1 MTDLLATGP
10 HVERRGS
17 LRPNLLA
24 RLLAVA
30 LPLCAACSG
39 ASSDPEGRALPSDRQ
54 VVRDVT
60 PPDRDNV
67 VDVDVASGSS
77 GEAYLHP
84 SDLVWYF
91 DRGVVVKRKA
101 NLAEA
106 PDAVLVV
113 GGLAR
118 YQLFDNEYRFQ
129 RFLTTYNEYEG
140 IDSPSGRDLRTFVEN
155 NLQQVFVGRE
165 HKVLDVAEVSL
176 DTETPQVWH
185 TPLSFSAVFRIRYT
199 QRTSDTTLEERL
211 DDFDVRFYRNGVEQP
226 PGSLMATERS
236 RTVVGTE
243 TRPASEI
250 DAMKSLRT
258 GFE

>member
-1 MTDLLATGP
+1 MNHLLAASPRTK
-10 HVERRGS
+10 RRGPM
-17 LRPNLLA
+17 LTNLLTCV
-24 RLLAVA
+24 LAAV
-30 LPLCAACSG
+30 LPFHVACSG
-39 ASSDPEGRALPSDRQ
+39 AGSDPEGRALPSDDQ

-60 PPDRDNV
+60 PPDHDNV
-67 VDVDVASGSS
+67 VDVQVAPGG

-101 NLAEA
+101 NLTDA
-106 PDAVLVV
+106 PDAILVV

-118 YQLFDNEYRFQ
+118 YQLFDDEYRFQ

-140 IDSPSGRDLRTFVEN
+140 IAAPSGRALRAFVEA
-155 NLQQVFVGRE
+155 NLEQVFIGRE
-165 HKVLDVAEVSL
+165 HNIVDVAEVDL
-176 DTETPQVWH
+176 DTKTPQVWH
-185 TPLSFSAVFRIRYT
+185 TPLSFTAVFRIRYT
-199 QRTSDTTLEERL
+199 HRSSDTTLEERL
-211 DDFDVRFYRNGVEQP
+211 DDFDVRFYRNTVEEP

-236 RTVVGTE
+236 RIVVGTE

-258 GFE
+258 GFK

>member
-1 MTDLLATGP
+1 MTYLLAAGP
-10 HVERRGS
+10 RAERRGS
-17 LRPNLLA
+17 MLRTLLA
-24 RLLAVA
+24 GLLAAV
-30 LPLCAACSG
+30 LPLHAACSG
-39 ASSDPEGRALPSDRQ
+39 AGSDPEGHALPSDRQ

-67 VDVDVASGSS
+67 VKVEVVPGSD
-77 GEAYLHP
+77 GEAYLHS

-118 YQLFDNEYRFQ
+118 YQLFDGEYRFQ

-140 IDSPSGRDLRTFVEN
+140 IDAPSGRDLRVFVED
-155 NLQQVFVGRE
+155 NLHQIFIGRE
-165 HKVLDVAEVSL
+165 HNVMEVDEVSL
-176 DTETPQVWH
+176 DTKTPQVWH
-185 TPLSFSAVFRIRYT
+185 TPLSFTAVFRIRYT
-199 QRTSDTTLEERL
+199 LRTSNTTLEKRL
-211 DDFDVRFYRNGVEQP
+211 DDFDVRFYRNSVEEP

-243 TRPASEI
+243 TRSATEI

-258 GFE
+258 GFK